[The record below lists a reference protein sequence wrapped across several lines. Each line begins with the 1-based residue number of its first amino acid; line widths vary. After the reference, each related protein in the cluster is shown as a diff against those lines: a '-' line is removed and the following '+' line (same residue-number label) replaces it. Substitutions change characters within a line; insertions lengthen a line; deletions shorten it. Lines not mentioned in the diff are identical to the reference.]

1 MPSITLTNPAN
12 NWGGDT
18 IIGRGRVRIGANE
31 VIPML
36 TALTDLNAY
45 RALHPTLSDANVISI
60 ADINGDGKWNNA
72 DIQSLLGYLQAGHG
86 SAAAVPEPAT

>member
-1 MPSITLTNPAN
+1 
-12 NWGGDT
+12 
-18 IIGRGRVRIGANE
+18 
-31 VIPML
+31 ML

-86 SAAAVPEPAT
+86 SAAAVPEPATWLIVVSGLIPGILMLQRRRAAA